1 MEQLRFS
8 SASLPDEEKVAEG
21 RMKQHSQ
28 KFLRKRKLLIV
39 MPLLVLP
46 FVTLLF
52 WALGGGKVGNANEQ
66 QAQEGLNMQLP
77 DASFKEDKTLDKLS
91 YYEKASSDSAKV
103 YELMKNDPYYRS
115 GKETDTSILL
125 HNDSSLIAMTR
136 NNYNDRYL
144 NRSAY
149 NNSTH
154 SDPNEAKVYNKLAEL
169 NKALDNAATQDTKT
183 EDKINNRQ
191 PANATNINNKDVN
204 RLEQMMQTMN
214 QKDSADP
221 EMQQLNS
228 MMDKII
234 DMQHPERLQEKIR
247 QTSEV
252 RKGQVFAVSVNNQS
266 TSVSFLNNG
275 RNQKLNNNNTIHKF
289 NQQNNFYSLEDALAL
304 TDNQNAIEAV
314 VHETQ
319 TIVNGSSI
327 KLRLVNDVYINGVL
341 IPKNNF
347 VFGTA
352 SLSGERLV
360 ININSIRYKNSLFPI
375 ELSAFDMDGMAGIYI
390 PGAITSDVAMQSTD
404 RAVQD
409 IGLNSLTPSV
419 GIQAA
424 SAGIEAAKTLFS
436 KKVKLI
442 KVTVKAGYKV
452 LLRDEKQKQNY

>member
-1 MEQLRFS
+1 MKQLKFS

-28 KFLRKRKLLIV
+28 KFLRKRKLLMV

-52 WALGGGKVGNANEQ
+52 WALGGGKVGDVDQQ

-125 HNDSSLIAMTR
+125 QNDSLLIATNH
-136 NNYNDRYL
+136 NNYNDSYV

-149 NNSTH
+149 NNSPY
-154 SDPNEAKVYNKLAEL
+154 SDPNEAKVYNRLAEL
-169 NKALDNAATQDTKT
+169 NKALETAPTQDAKA
-183 EDKINNRQ
+183 DYNNIR
-191 PANATNINNKDVN
+191 PANTTNINGQDED
-204 RLEQMMQTMN
+204 RLKQMMQTMN

-234 DMQHPERLQEKIR
+234 DMQHPERLQGKIR
-247 QTSEV
+247 QPSEV

-266 TSVSFLNNG
+266 TSVSFLNNR
-275 RNQKLNNNNTIHKF
+275 RNPKLNDDTNHKF

-347 VFGTA
+347 IFGTA

-409 IGLNSLTPSV
+409 IGFNSLTPSV

-452 LLRDEKQKQNY
+452 LLRNEKQDQSN

>member
-1 MEQLRFS
+1 MEQLKFS

-52 WALGGGKVGNANEQ
+52 WALGGGKASGGNEQ
-66 QAQEGLNMQLP
+66 QVQEGLNMQLP

-115 GKETDTSILL
+115 GEETDTSTLL
-125 HNDSSLIAMTR
+125 HNDSSLIAIKH
-136 NNYNDRYL
+136 NNYNDRYV

-149 NNSTH
+149 NNSTY

-169 NKALDNAATQDTKT
+169 NKALETAPTQDAKA
-183 EDKINNRQ
+183 ENNNSGS
-191 PANATNINNKDVN
+191 ANTTNINGRDVN

-221 EMQQLNS
+221 EMQQLNNV
-228 MMDKII
+228 MDKII
-234 DMQHPERLQEKIR
+234 DMQHPERVQEKIK
-247 QTSEV
+247 QTSAV
-252 RKGQVFAVSVNNQS
+252 RKGQVFAVSANSQS
-266 TSVSFLNNG
+266 TPVSFFGNG
-275 RNQKLNNNNTIHKF
+275 SNKKFNDTSRKF
-289 NQQNNFYSLEDALAL
+289 NQQNNFYSLEDAS
-304 TDNQNAIEAV
+304 TFNDNQNAIEAV

-319 TIVNGSSI
+319 TIVDGSTV

-352 SLSGERLV
+352 SLSGERLD
-360 ININSIRYKNSLFPI
+360 ININSIRYKNSLFPV

-390 PGAITSDVAMQSTD
+390 PGAITNDVAKQSAD

-409 IGLNSLTPSV
+409 IGFTSINPSV

-442 KVTVKAGYKV
+442 KVTVKAGYQV
-452 LLRDEKQKQNY
+452 LLHDEKQKQNY

>member
-1 MEQLRFS
+1 MEQLKFS
-8 SASLPDEEKVAEG
+8 SASLPDEEKVAEV

-28 KFLRKRKLLIV
+28 KFLRKRKLLMV

-52 WALGGGKVGNANEQ
+52 WALGGGKVSDANEQ

-125 HNDSSLIAMTR
+125 HNDSSPIAMKH

-149 NNSTH
+149 NNSTY

-169 NKALDNAATQDTKT
+169 NKALETAPTQDAKA
-183 EDKINNRQ
+183 EYNNSR
-191 PANATNINNKDVN
+191 PANTTNINGQDVD

-234 DMQHPERLQEKIR
+234 DMQHPKRVEDKIR
-247 QTSEV
+247 QTSQV
-252 RKGQVFAVSVNNQS
+252 NKGQVFSVGVNSPVNS
-266 TSVSFLNNG
+266 MSFLDNKSN
-275 RNQKLNNNNTIHKF
+275 KKF
-289 NQQNNFYSLEDALAL
+289 FNDTSRKFATEQNNFYSLEDALTL
-304 TDNQNAIEAV
+304 SDNQNAIEAV

-319 TIVNGSSI
+319 TIVNGSTI
-327 KLRLVNDVYINGVL
+327 KFRLVNDIYINGIL
-341 IPKNNF
+341 IPKDNF

-352 SLSGERLV
+352 SLTGERLD
-360 ININSIRYKNSLFPI
+360 ININSIRYKNSLFPVA
-375 ELSAFDMDGMAGIYI
+375 LSAFDMDGLEGIYI
-390 PGAITSDVAMQSTD
+390 PGAITSDVARQSAD

-409 IGLNSLTPSV
+409 IGFNSLPPSV

-442 KVTVKAGYKV
+442 KVTVKAGYQV

>member
-1 MEQLRFS
+1 MEQLKFS
-8 SASLPDEEKVAEG
+8 SASLPDEEKGAEG

-28 KFLRKRKLLIV
+28 KFLRKRKLLMV

-46 FVTLLF
+46 FLTLLF
-52 WALGGGKVGNANEQ
+52 WALGGGKVSDADEQ

-125 HNDSSLIAMTR
+125 HNDSLLIAMKR
-136 NNYNDRYL
+136 DNYNDRYL
-144 NRSAY
+144 NRSAN
-149 NNSTH
+149 NNSIY
-154 SDPNEAKVYNKLAEL
+154 SDPNEARVYNKLAEL
-169 NKALDNAATQDTKT
+169 NQALDNAATQDTKA
-183 EDKINNRQ
+183 ENKIDNRQ
-191 PANATNINNKDVN
+191 PLNTTNINGKDVN

-214 QKDSADP
+214 QKDSEDP
-221 EMQQLNS
+221 EMQQLNN

-252 RKGQVFAVSVNNQS
+252 RKGQVFAVSVNNES

-275 RNQKLNNNNTIHKF
+275 RNPKLNDDTSHKF

-304 TDNQNAIEAV
+304 NDSQNAVEAV

-319 TIVNGSSI
+319 TIVNGSTI
-327 KLRLVNDVYINGVL
+327 KFRLVNDIYINGIL
-341 IPKNNF
+341 IPKDNF

-352 SLSGERLV
+352 SLSGERLD
-360 ININSIRYKNSLFPI
+360 ININSIRYKNSLFPVA
-375 ELSAFDMDGMAGIYI
+375 LSAFDMDGLEGIYI
-390 PGAITSDVAMQSTD
+390 PGAITSDVARQSAD

-409 IGLNSLTPSV
+409 IGFNSLTPSV
-419 GIQAA
+419 GVQAA

-442 KVTVKAGYKV
+442 KVTVKAGYQV

>member
-1 MEQLRFS
+1 MEQLKFS
-8 SASLPDEEKVAEG
+8 SASLPNEEKVAEG

-28 KFLRKRKLLIV
+28 KSLRKRKLLMV

-52 WALGGGKVGNANEQ
+52 WALGGGKVSDANEQ

-125 HNDSSLIAMTR
+125 HNDSSLITMKHNSY
-136 NNYNDRYL
+136 NNRYL
-144 NRSAY
+144 KRSPS
-149 NNSTH
+149 NNLTY

-169 NKALDNAATQDTKT
+169 NKALETAPTQDAKA
-183 EDKINNRQ
+183 EYNNSR
-191 PANATNINNKDVN
+191 PANAANIDGQDVD

-214 QKDSADP
+214 QKDSTDP

-252 RKGQVFAVSVNNQS
+252 RKGQVFAVGVNSPVNS
-266 TSVSFLNNG
+266 ISILDNKSNKKFFNDTS
-275 RNQKLNNNNTIHKF
+275 RKLAT
-289 NQQNNFYSLEDALAL
+289 QQNNFYSLEDALAL

-390 PGAITSDVAMQSTD
+390 PGAITSDVATQSAD

-419 GIQAA
+419 GVQAA

-442 KVTVKAGYKV
+442 KVTVKAGYQL

>member
-1 MEQLRFS
+1 MEQLKYS
-8 SASLPDEEKVAEG
+8 SASLSNEEKVAEG
-21 RMKQHSQ
+21 RMNQHSRE
-28 KFLRKRKLLIV
+28 FLRKRKLLMV
-39 MPLLVLP
+39 MPLLALP

-52 WALGGGKVGNANEQ
+52 WALGGGKVRDVGEH

-103 YELMKNDPYYRS
+103 YELMKKDPYYQS
-115 GKETDTSILL
+115 VKGTDSSILL
-125 HNDSSLIAMTR
+125 HNDTSVIAMKH

-149 NNSTH
+149 NNSIY
-154 SDPNEAKVYNKLAEL
+154 SDPNEARVYNKLAEL
-169 NKALDNAATQDTKT
+169 NQALDNAATQDTKA
-183 EDKINNRQ
+183 ENKIDNRQ
-191 PANATNINNKDVN
+191 PANTTNINGQDVD
-204 RLEQMMQTMN
+204 RLEQMMQTIN
-214 QKDSADP
+214 QKDNADP

-228 MMDKII
+228 MIDKII

-266 TSVSFLNNG
+266 TSVSFLNSG
-275 RNQKLNNNNTIHKF
+275 RNQKLNDDTSHKF

-352 SLSGERLV
+352 SLNGERLV

-375 ELSAFDMDGMAGIYI
+375 ELSAFDMDGLEGIYI
-390 PGAITSDVAMQSTD
+390 PGAITSDVARQSAD
-404 RAVQD
+404 RAMQD
-409 IGLNSLTPSV
+409 IGFNSLTPSV
-419 GIQAA
+419 GVQAA

-442 KVTVKAGYKV
+442 KVTVKAGYQV